1 MIRNAVGSHHGEM
14 SPAATHPGTGGTG
27 GTDVEAD
34 GREAREARTPR
45 ADARL
50 RAMLAAH
57 FDFIWRS
64 LRRFGLPEHHADDA
78 AQQVFVVA
86 SRKLDAIAIGS
97 ERSFL
102 FGTAMRVA
110 SDVRRSAAYRREIPH
125 ADPGIELE
133 GGVRPDDVLDQ
144 QRARA
149 LLDATLDAM
158 DLDLRSVLVLFE
170 LEEMTLTEIAA
181 LLALPR
187 GTVASRLRRARD
199 EFAAT
204 LEKLQRTTTGRSLDG
219 RTEREGS

>member
-1 MIRNAVGSHHGEM
+1 MIRSASASHHGEM
-14 SPAATHPGTGGTG
+14 SPAATHPGTGGT
-27 GTDVEAD
+27 
-34 GREAREARTPR
+34 EARAPS

-50 RAMLAAH
+50 RAMLADH

-64 LRRFGLPEHHADDA
+64 LRRFGLDEHRADDA

-86 SRKLDAIAIGS
+86 SRKLDAIVAGS

-102 FGTAMRVA
+102 FGTAIRVA

-125 ADPGIELE
+125 ADPGIDLE
-133 GGVRPDDVLDQ
+133 GGVRPDEVLDQ
-144 QRARA
+144 RRARA

-181 LLALPR
+181 LLELPR
-187 GTVASRLRRARD
+187 GTVASRLRRARE

-204 LEKLQRTTTGRSLDG
+204 LEKLQRPTKCRPLDG